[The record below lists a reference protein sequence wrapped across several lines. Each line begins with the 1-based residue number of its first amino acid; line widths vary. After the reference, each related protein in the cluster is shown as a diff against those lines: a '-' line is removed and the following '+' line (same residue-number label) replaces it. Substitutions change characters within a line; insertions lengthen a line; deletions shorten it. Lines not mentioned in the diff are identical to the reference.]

1 MTRWAEADIGMPA
14 PKAQTVPTVEH
25 GCTFSPM
32 SRRSIVFCAVAVV
45 AAAVFV
51 RLGLWQLARL
61 RAKVQRNAVIAVQ
74 QRSEPAPLASLPRDT
89 VAAHYRRAIVSG
101 RFDYDHE
108 MVVSNRTHQG
118 SPGAELLTPL
128 RPPGTD
134 TAVLVNRG
142 WVYSPDGASVDRAR
156 WRERDSGTVE
166 GYVEQYAPDAG
177 VTAGADRRVIRRV
190 SRGEIASRIPYPLAP
205 YYLVFTG
212 DTAGTSHPVRREMP
226 VLDDGPHRSYAI
238 QWFAFAVIALVGA
251 VFVVVRER
259 RTP

>member
-1 MTRWAEADIGMPA
+1 
-14 PKAQTVPTVEH
+14 
-25 GCTFSPM
+25 M
-32 SRRSIVFCAVAVV
+32 SRRSMVFCAFAVI
-45 AAAVFV
+45 AATVFV

-74 QRSEPAPLASLPRDT
+74 QRSEPAQLTALPRDT
-89 VAAHYRRAIVSG
+89 AAAHYRRAVATG

-108 MVVSNRTHQG
+108 LVVSARTHQG
-118 SPGAELLTPL
+118 SPGAELVTPL
-128 RPPGTD
+128 RLPGSD
-134 TAVLVNRG
+134 TAILVNRG
-142 WVYSPDGASVDRAR
+142 WVYSPDGASVDLAR

-177 VTAGADRRVIRRV
+177 ATASADRRIIRRV
-190 SRGEIASRIPYPLAP
+190 SRSETASRIPYPLAP

-212 DTAGTSHPVRREMP
+212 DTAGVAHPVRREMP

-251 VFVVVRER
+251 AVVVTRER